1 MMHIEVVLGPARLS
15 KTPHRIKV
23 VLGSAMPPRTPPS
36 LVERQLQTAGVGK
49 VEVKEVID
57 VFLLG

>member
-1 MMHIEVVLGPARLS
+1 
-15 KTPHRIKV
+15 
-23 VLGSAMPPRTPPS
+23 MPPRTPPS
-36 LVERQLQTAGVGK
+36 LVERQLQAAGVGK